1 MASYYYLMSS
11 LPMLTADGEI
21 PFHYDKFLEI
31 CQPVLKESRYRLLK
45 ELTLSSSE
53 GPLLSEWSKFYS
65 VLEKELIYQRRRRL
79 GQNCTAPTEHD
90 ADAVRI
96 AAAAINESN
105 PLEAEKMLMALEFEK
120 LDTLVNMH
128 YFDDAA
134 LIGYAI
140 KLKLLE
146 RKTVFDSESGKAE
159 FSRIID
165 YLHQQI
171 LSM

>member
-11 LPMLTADGEI
+11 LPMLRADGEM
-21 PFHYDKFLEI
+21 PFHYDEFLEK
-31 CQPVLKESRYRLLK
+31 CRSSLKEPRYQLLK

-53 GPLLSEWSKFYS
+53 GPLLSEWSRFYG
-65 VLEKELIYQRRRRL
+65 VLERELIYQRRQRL
-79 GQNCTAPTEHD
+79 GQTCTAPTDRD

-96 AAAAINESN
+96 VAAAMNESN
-105 PLEAEKMLMALEFEK
+105 PLEAEKMLLELEFEK

-134 LIGYAI
+134 LIGYAL

-146 RKTVFDSESGKAE
+146 RKTVFDNRRGKAE
-159 FSRIID
+159 FGRIVE
-165 YLHQQI
+165 YLQQQI